1 MDCQE
6 SLTPSA
12 LGALPLFGGSTV
24 ARFNRVIAATTTRSF
39 NTASFSQLAVDKE
52 ASAQRTNCPEIE
64 TCAVITLVGRWDRD
78 PQESMGVSSPLC
90 A

>member
-1 MDCQE
+1 MRP

-24 ARFNRVIAATTTRSF
+24 ARLNRVIAATTTRSF

-52 ASAQRTNCPEIE
+52 ASAQRHSCVLSTEQIVPKLKP
-64 TCAVITLVGRWDRD
+64 V
-78 PQESMGVSSPLC
+78 Q
-90 A
+90 